1 MITSTVKNNM
11 NNNQDPY
18 AINPTKF
25 VLWLIIVAS
34 VMLFAAYTS
43 AYIVRRG
50 EGNWVIFDLPTIFG
64 ITSAIIALSSVTMQW
79 ALLSAKKDQLSNL
92 KIATYF
98 TLFLGL
104 SFIVGQWLGWQQLVS
119 QGIHFVGNPS
129 ESFVYV
135 ISGLHLAHML
145 GGILFLVVLIYKIS
159 QSSINSSNYLI
170 VNLCATFWHFLGAMW
185 IYLYLFLLLNR

>member
-18 AINPTKF
+18 SINPTKF

-50 EGNWVIFDLPTIFG
+50 EGNWVIFELPTIFG

-92 KIATYF
+92 KIATYL

-145 GGILFLVVLIYKIS
+145 GGIVFLVVLIYKIS
-159 QSSINSSNYLI
+159 RSSINSSNYLI